1 MTYEELYN
9 KAIKTLNL
17 DKDIVDDYRPASPLF
32 IEQLIYQ
39 IPNAIIIWLKTGD
52 QIVFIDRGEQ

>member
-17 DKDIVDDYRPASPLF
+17 DENKIEDWRPASQLF
-32 IEQLIYQ
+32 IEQIHRQ
-39 IPNAIIIWLKTGD
+39 IPNAIIIWLKDGN
-52 QIVFIDRGEQ
+52 QVIFIDKSE